1 MKMATPQRSTWFSR
15 QQRRRASPFHLL
27 LDRSFGFRVLIA
39 ASLSFVLLSLVNRFD
54 NCHGAE
60 ARENCL
66 TSNYLDVISIG
77 NVESFSI
84 LTAALVYI
92 LEAGR
97 RKEQEHHEQLGLLL
111 MLREAGIAVSLG
123 RIRIVEDLTADG
135 LWQDDFDLQGTN
147 LEGIRIPFSR
157 WRGGNFAN
165 TVLRNAN
172 LRSSDLVGANFTAA
186 NLTGADLSGADLT
199 EANFTGAIL
208 TNADLTGAILTGT
221 VFQDADLRGT
231 SLDQSASVASGR
243 P

>member
-1 MKMATPQRSTWFSR
+1 MSTPPRSTWFTR
-15 QQRRRASPFHLL
+15 QQRRRASPFFLL

-39 ASLSFVLLSLVNRFD
+39 AILSFVLLSLVNRFD

-84 LTAALVYI
+84 VTAALVYI

-97 RKEQEHHEQLGLLL
+97 RKEREHHEQLALLL
-111 MLREAGIAVSLG
+111 TLREAGIAVSLG
-123 RIRIVEDLTADG
+123 RIRAIEDLVSDG
-135 LWQDDFDLQGTN
+135 VWQDNFDLQGAN
-147 LEGIRIPFSR
+147 LEGVRIPFSR

-165 TVLRNAN
+165 TVMRNSK
-172 LRSSDLVGANFTAA
+172 LHGSDLSGANFTEAD
-186 NLTGADLSGADLT
+186 LSGADLSGADLT
-199 EANFTGAIL
+199 EANFTRAIL
-208 TNADLTGAILTGT
+208 TDADLTGAVLTGAIFQEADLTGT
-221 VFQDADLRGT
+221 G
-231 SLDQSASVASGR
+231 LDQSAAISTGR

>member
-1 MKMATPQRSTWFSR
+1 MATPQRTTWFSR
-15 QQRRRASPFHLL
+15 QQRRRASPFQLL

-60 ARENCL
+60 AREECL

-84 LTAALVYI
+84 LTAGLVYI

-97 RKEQEHHEQLGLLL
+97 RKEQDHHEQLGLLL

-123 RIRIVEDLTADG
+123 RIRIVEDPAADG
-135 LWQDDFDLQGTN
+135 LWQDDFDLQATN
-147 LEGIRIPFSR
+147 LEGVRIPFSR

-172 LRSSDLVGANFTAA
+172 LKSSDLIG
-186 NLTGADLSGADLT
+186 
-199 EANFTGAIL
+199 ANFTGAIL
-208 TNADLTGAILTGT
+208 TNTDLTGAILNGA
-221 VFQDADLRGT
+221 VFQDADLRGS
-231 SLDQSASVASGR
+231 SLDLSVSVASDR

>member
-1 MKMATPQRSTWFSR
+1 MATPQRSTWFSR